1 VSKRKNKSKRKRKA
15 LGEEPLAERGLIQ
28 NRHLVS
34 KRRVS
39 GEDPY
44 AWIEGKEGK
53 KRMKKKPG
61 RPKKAKPGK
70 RRKPSKLKVRR
81 RVKRRVERRVERI
94 PKKPKLPAKIW
105 NRLKKVEKEAVLL
118 PKEIM
123 TAAKATGKV
132 AGKITTDFSK
142 TIASGVV
149 AGPKEAKKIIRRVQV
164 KVKAGHLKSRM
175 EELFGILGEKCYRLA
190 DKKRAIVKEKR
201 IQNLIKRIKN
211 CQKELQKIEKKI

>member
-1 VSKRKNKSKRKRKA
+1 MSKRKSKSKRKRKA
-15 LGEEPLAERGLIQ
+15 LGEEPLAKRGLIQ

-61 RPKKAKPGK
+61 RPKKAKPSK
-70 RRKPSKLKVRR
+70 RRKPSKLKV
-81 RVKRRVERRVERI
+81 KRRVERI

-105 NRLKKVEKEAVLL
+105 NRLKKVEKGAVLL

-132 AGKITTDFSK
+132 TGKITTDFSK

-164 KVKAGHLKSRM
+164 KIRAGSIKSRM
-175 EELFGILGEKCYRLA
+175 ENLFGILGKECYRLIG
-190 DKKRAIVKEKR
+190 KKKPILREKK
-201 IQNLIKRIKN
+201 IQNLIKQIRD
-211 CQKELQKIEKKI
+211 CQKELQKIEKGI

>member
-15 LGEEPLAERGLIQ
+15 LGEEPLAKRGLIQ

-81 RVKRRVERRVERI
+81 MVKRI

-105 NRLKKVEKEAVLL
+105 NRLKRVEKGAVLL

-123 TAAKATGKV
+123 TVAKATGKV
-132 AGKITTDFSK
+132 TSKITADFSK

-164 KVKAGHLKSRM
+164 KIKAGHLKSKM
-175 EELFGILGEKCYRLA
+175 EKLFGILGEKCYRLA

-201 IQNLIKRIKN
+201 VQNLIKQIKD
-211 CQKELQKIEKKI
+211 CQKELQKIEKRI

>member
-1 VSKRKNKSKRKRKA
+1 MSKSKRKA
-15 LGEEPLAERGLIQ
+15 LGEELLGKREIRENQ
-28 NRHLVS
+28 HLTS

-70 RRKPSKLKVRR
+70 RRKPSKLKAERR
-81 RVKRRVERRVERI
+81 IKRRVERI
-94 PKKPKLPAKIW
+94 PKKPKRPAKIW
-105 NRLKKVEKEAVLL
+105 NRLKKVEKGAILL

-132 AGKITTDFSK
+132 TGKITADLSK
-142 TIASGVV
+142 IIASGVV

-164 KVKAGHLKSRM
+164 KIKAGHLKSRV
-175 EELFGILGEKCYRLA
+175 ENLFTALGKEGYRLS
-190 DKKRAIVKEKR
+190 DKRKAIQKEKR
-201 IQNLIKRIKN
+201 VQNLIKRIKN
-211 CQKELQKIEKKI
+211 CREELQKIEKRI

>member
-1 VSKRKNKSKRKRKA
+1 MSKSKRKA
-15 LGEEPLAERGLIQ
+15 LGEELLGKREIRENQ
-28 NRHLVS
+28 HLTS

-70 RRKPSKLKVRR
+70 QRRPSKLKVRR
-81 RVKRRVERRVERI
+81 RIKRRAKRI
-94 PKKPKLPAKIW
+94 PKKPKRPAKIW
-105 NRLKKVEKEAVLL
+105 NRLKKVEKGAILL

-132 AGKITTDFSK
+132 TGKITADLSK
-142 TIASGVV
+142 IIASGVV

-164 KVKAGHLKSRM
+164 KIKAGHLKSRV
-175 EELFGILGEKCYRLA
+175 ENLFTALGKEGYRLS
-190 DKKRAIVKEKR
+190 DKRKAIQKEKR
-201 IQNLIKRIKN
+201 VQNLIKRIKN
-211 CQKELQKIEKKI
+211 CREELQKIEKRI

>member
-1 VSKRKNKSKRKRKA
+1 MSKRKSKSKRKRKA
-15 LGEEPLAERGLIQ
+15 LGEEPLAKRGLIQ

-70 RRKPSKLKVRR
+70 RRKPSKLKVKR
-81 RVKRRVERRVERI
+81 RVKRI
-94 PKKPKLPAKIW
+94 QKKPKLPAKIW
-105 NRLKKVEKEAVLL
+105 NRLKKIEKGTVLL

-123 TAAKATGKV
+123 TVAKATGKV
-132 AGKITTDFSK
+132 TGKITTDFSK

-164 KVKAGHLKSRM
+164 KIKAGHLKSRM
-175 EELFGILGEKCYRLA
+175 ENLFTALGKEGYRLS
-190 DKKRAIVKEKR
+190 DKRKAIQKEKR
-201 IQNLIKRIKN
+201 VQNLIKQIKD
-211 CQKELQKIEKKI
+211 CQKELQKIEKRI

>member
-1 VSKRKNKSKRKRKA
+1 MSKSKSKRKA
-15 LGEEPLAERGLIQ
+15 LGEEPLAKRGALQ
-28 NRHLVS
+28 DRYLMS

-44 AWIEGKEGK
+44 AWMEGKGGKKRK

-70 RRKPSKLKVRR
+70 QRRPSK
-81 RVKRRVERRVERI
+81 VKAKRI

-132 AGKITTDFSK
+132 TGKITADLSK

-164 KVKAGHLKSRM
+164 KIKAGHLKSRM
-175 EELFGILGEKCYRLA
+175 ENLFGILGRECYRA
-190 DKKRAIVKEKR
+190 MGKKKPILKEKK
-201 IQNLIKRIKN
+201 IQNLIKQIKN
-211 CQKELQKIEKKI
+211 CQKELQKIEKGI

>member
-1 VSKRKNKSKRKRKA
+1 MSKSKSKSKRKRKA
-15 LGEEPLAERGLIQ
+15 LGEEPLAKRGFIQ

-70 RRKPSKLKVRR
+70 RRKPSKLKV
-81 RVKRRVERRVERI
+81 KRRVERI

-105 NRLKKVEKEAVLL
+105 NRLKKVEKGAVLL

-132 AGKITTDFSK
+132 TGKITADLSK

-164 KVKAGHLKSRM
+164 KVEAGHLKSRM
-175 EELFGILGEKCYRLA
+175 ENLFTALGKEGYRSMGKKKPILKG
-190 DKKRAIVKEKR
+190 KRV
-201 IQNLIKRIKN
+201 QNLIKQIKD
-211 CQKELQKIEKKI
+211 CRKELQKIGKENLV

>member
-1 VSKRKNKSKRKRKA
+1 MSKSKSKSKRKRKA
-15 LGEEPLAERGLIQ
+15 LGEEPLSRRGLIQ
-28 NRHLVS
+28 IRHLVS

-81 RVKRRVERRVERI
+81 RVKRI

-105 NRLKKVEKEAVLL
+105 NRLKKVEKGAVLL

-123 TAAKATGKV
+123 TAAKTTGKV
-132 AGKITTDFSK
+132 TGKITTDFSK

-175 EELFGILGEKCYRLA
+175 EELFGILGEECYRLV

-201 IQNLIKRIKN
+201 VQNLIKQIKD
-211 CQKELQKIEKKI
+211 CRKELQKIGKRI

>member
-1 VSKRKNKSKRKRKA
+1 VSKRKSKRKRKA
-15 LGEEPLAERGLIQ
+15 LGEEPLARRGLIQ

-70 RRKPSKLKVRR
+70 QRRPSKLKV
-81 RVKRRVERRVERI
+81 KRRVERI

-105 NRLKKVEKEAVLL
+105 NRLKKVEKRTVLL

-132 AGKITTDFSK
+132 TGKITTDFSK

-164 KVKAGHLKSRM
+164 KIKAGHLKSRV
-175 EELFGILGEKCYRLA
+175 ENLFTALGKEGYRLS
-190 DKKRAIVKEKR
+190 DKRKAIQKEKR
-201 IQNLIKRIKN
+201 VQNLIKQIKD
-211 CQKELQKIEKKI
+211 CQKEQQKIENRI

>member
-1 VSKRKNKSKRKRKA
+1 MSKSKSKRKRKRKA
-15 LGEEPLAERGLIQ
+15 LGEEPLAKRGLIQ

-70 RRKPSKLKVRR
+70 RRKPSKLKA
-81 RVKRRVERRVERI
+81 ERRIKRI
-94 PKKPKLPAKIW
+94 PKKPKRPAKIW
-105 NRLKKVEKEAVLL
+105 NRLKRVEKGAVLL

-123 TAAKATGKV
+123 SVAKATGKV
-132 AGKITTDFSK
+132 TGKITADLSK
-142 TIASGVV
+142 IIASGVV

-164 KVKAGHLKSRM
+164 KIKAGHLKSRV
-175 EELFGILGEKCYRLA
+175 ENLFTALGKEGYRLS
-190 DKKRAIVKEKR
+190 DKRKAIQKEKK
-201 IQNLIKRIKN
+201 IQNLIERIKN
-211 CQKELQKIEKKI
+211 CQKGLQKTGKRI

>member
-1 VSKRKNKSKRKRKA
+1 MSKRKSKSKRKRKA
-15 LGEEPLAERGLIQ
+15 LGEEPLAKRGLIQ

-70 RRKPSKLKVRR
+70 RRKPSKLKVRK
-81 RVKRRVERRVERI
+81 RVKRRVERI

-105 NRLKKVEKEAVLL
+105 NRLKKVEKRTVLL
-118 PKEIM
+118 PKEII

-132 AGKITTDFSK
+132 AGKITTGFSK

-175 EELFGILGEKCYRLA
+175 ENLFTALGKEGYRLS
-190 DKKRAIVKEKR
+190 DKRKAIQKEKR
-201 IQNLIKRIKN
+201 VQNLIKRIKN
-211 CQKELQKIEKKI
+211 CQEELQKTGKRI

>member
-1 VSKRKNKSKRKRKA
+1 MSKSKSKRKA
-15 LGEEPLAERGLIQ
+15 LGEELLGKREIRENQ
-28 NRHLVS
+28 HLTS

-61 RPKKAKPGK
+61 RPKKAKPVK
-70 RRKPSKLKVRR
+70 QRRPSKVKV
-81 RVKRRVERRVERI
+81 KRI

-105 NRLKKVEKEAVLL
+105 NRLKKVEKGAVLL

-123 TAAKATGKV
+123 SVAKATGKV
-132 AGKITTDFSK
+132 TGKITADLSK

-164 KVKAGHLKSRM
+164 KIKAGHLKSRM
-175 EELFGILGEKCYRLA
+175 ENLFTTLGKEGYRLS
-190 DKKRAIVKEKR
+190 DKRKAIQKEKK
-201 IQNLIKRIKN
+201 IQNLIERIKN
-211 CQKELQKIEKKI
+211 CQKELQKIGKRI

>member
-1 VSKRKNKSKRKRKA
+1 VSKRKSKSKRKRKA
-15 LGEEPLAERGLIQ
+15 LGEEPLARRGLIQ

-61 RPKKAKPGK
+61 RPKKAKPMNQ
-70 RRKPSKLKVRR
+70 RRRYKLKAKPV
-81 RVKRRVERRVERI
+81 
-94 PKKPKLPAKIW
+94 PKKSKLPAKIG
-105 NRLKKVEKEAVLL
+105 NSLKKVEKGAVLL

-132 AGKITTDFSK
+132 TGKITADVSK

-149 AGPKEAKKIIRRVQV
+149 AGPKEAKKIIRCVQV
-164 KVKAGHLKSRM
+164 KIKAAHLKSRM
-175 EELFGILGEKCYRLA
+175 ENLFGILGKECYRLMG
-190 DKKRAIVKEKR
+190 KKKPILKEKR
-201 IQNLIKRIKN
+201 VQNLIKRIKN
-211 CQKELQKIEKKI
+211 CREELQKIEKRI

>member
-1 VSKRKNKSKRKRKA
+1 VSKSKSKSKSKRKRKA
-15 LGEEPLAERGLIQ
+15 LGEELLGKRGIRE
-28 NRHLVS
+28 NRHLTS

-61 RPKKAKPGK
+61 RPKKAKPSKQRRPSRLKAK
-70 RRKPSKLKVRR
+70 R
-81 RVKRRVERRVERI
+81 I
-94 PKKPKLPAKIW
+94 AKKSKLPAKIW
-105 NRLKKVEKEAVLL
+105 NRLKRVEKGAVLL

-123 TAAKATGKV
+123 TVAKATGKV
-132 AGKITTDFSK
+132 TSKITADFSK

-164 KVKAGHLKSRM
+164 KIKAGHLKSRM
-175 EELFGILGEKCYRLA
+175 EKLFGILGEKCYRLA

-201 IQNLIKRIKN
+201 VQNLIKQIKN
-211 CQKELQKIEKKI
+211 CQKELQKIEKGI

>member
-1 VSKRKNKSKRKRKA
+1 MSKRKNKSKRKRKRKA
-15 LGEEPLAERGLIQ
+15 LGEEPLGKRGVIQ
-28 NRHLVS
+28 NRHLTS

-61 RPKKAKPGK
+61 RPKKAKPNK

-81 RVKRRVERRVERI
+81 RVKRI

-132 AGKITTDFSK
+132 TGKITTDFSK

-149 AGPKEAKKIIRRVQV
+149 TGPKEAKKIIRRVQV

-175 EELFGILGEKCYRLA
+175 ENLFTALGKEGYRLSG
-190 DKKRAIVKEKR
+190 KRKAIQKEKR
-201 IQNLIKRIKN
+201 VQNLIKQIKN
-211 CQKELQKIEKKI
+211 CREELQKIEKRI

>member
-1 VSKRKNKSKRKRKA
+1 VSKRKSKSKRKRKA
-15 LGEEPLAERGLIQ
+15 LGEEPLARRGLIQ

-61 RPKKAKPGK
+61 RPKKAKPSK

-81 RVKRRVERRVERI
+81 RVKRRVKRRVERI

-105 NRLKKVEKEAVLL
+105 NRLKKVEKGAVLL

-132 AGKITTDFSK
+132 TGKITTDVSK
-142 TIASGVV
+142 TVVSGVV

-164 KVKAGHLKSRM
+164 KIKAGHLKSRM
-175 EELFGILGEKCYRLA
+175 ENLFTALGKEGYRLS
-190 DKKRAIVKEKR
+190 DKRKAIQKEKKL
-201 IQNLIKRIKN
+201 QNLIKRIKN
-211 CQKELQKIEKKI
+211 CREELQKIGKRI